1 MESEQYKAATNQPIS
16 GLGVTPNSAEKP
28 LVGIRAQDH
37 SRWGILC
44 GEPVWAVAL
53 QGQAC
58 LGSGYGG
65 LHVKGVKVG
74 NRADWARLG
83 GACVPEE
90 ELGLGVWGTLIC
102 ASSLPGPHEWK
113 PQGRKR
119 RRRNSSSFCGCS
131 PPARC
136 PGPHVDNAVPTPSWC
151 HRLAS
156 HSSRP
161 HCRARPLSG
170 WVGRRGKKGV
180 SAGASHTSP
189 PTQAYSGCPPPNPL
203 PRSCVLGLLVTS
215 PQGFQTREAARCSAL
230 ASPGSRSSG
239 TSAWNRLPMLMCLR
253 EQQGQA
259 GSRGYPQG
267 GGTPRDPTVPKYTQ
281 ACRVSQDL
289 PTQHSPLGHE
299 LRMQYFLGLHLGYS
313 GMQGGWVIPQPGQ
326 QRLL

>member
-1 MESEQYKAATNQPIS
+1 MEAP
-16 GLGVTPNSAEKP
+16 GEK
-28 LVGIRAQDH
+28 
-37 SRWGILC
+37 
-44 GEPVWAVAL
+44 
-53 QGQAC
+53 
-58 LGSGYGG
+58 
-65 LHVKGVKVG
+65 
-74 NRADWARLG
+74 
-83 GACVPEE
+83 EE
-90 ELGLGVWGTLIC
+90 EEKQQQFLWVQPTCTLPWASCRQCSANSKLVPPPGITLEQATLQSSATVRVGGETGQEGGVSW
-102 ASSLPGPHEWK
+102 SLPH
-113 PQGRKR
+113 Q
-119 RRRNSSSFCGCS
+119 
-131 PPARC
+131 PPN
-136 PGPHVDNAVPTPSWC
+136 PGLQRVP
-151 HRLAS
+151 
-156 HSSRP
+156 
-161 HCRARPLSG
+161 
-170 WVGRRGKKGV
+170 
-180 SAGASHTSP
+180 
-189 PTQAYSGCPPPNPL
+189 PPPNPL